1 VYLSALVHSSRTVQ
15 SCIGGL
21 LHVQHTL
28 DVGDEDESKLMRGE
42 RDSRNRTFPKRLA
55 DFSGTPPRYNA
66 DPLPERN
73 SLLIRKLTRENALHS
88 RD

>member
-1 VYLSALVHSSRTVQ
+1 MHLFALVHSSCIVQ

-28 DVGDEDESKLMRGE
+28 DVGDGDKSRAMRSE
-42 RDSRNRTFPKRLA
+42 RDSRICTFPKRLA

-66 DPLPERN
+66 NPLPERD
-73 SLLIRKLTRENALHS
+73 SLFSRTLNQENGLHS
-88 RD
+88 RG